1 MEFSEIWN
9 EAYNLACEDGEEAM
23 RAFLK
28 EKVAKG
34 FLTAGDSQAMAEDIM
49 ETLKL

>member
-1 MEFSEIWN
+1 MEFLEIWN

-23 RAFLK
+23 QAFLK
-28 EKVAKG
+28 EKVAENA
-34 FLTAGDSQAMAEDIM
+34 LTAGDAQTMAEDIM